1 NSCVFGFQGDAV
13 ARDHSGVILWDF
25 WGYFRWLE
33 ARRAALRPWGSFL
46 DQRRFGAPRDL
57 GELWRRLG
65 HNGERFQSNYVVLF
79 LGLVAYCLITSPLL
93 LLALGVFVGAA
104 VAVRVRAREAPLVL
118 LGRELSP
125 AHQLGVAAGVS
136 LPLFWL
142 AGAGSA
148 VFWVLGETPK
158 TPQKN
163 PKKTPKIPQ
172 KNPKKSPKN
181 PKNPDPKKIKIL
193 TPKKTP
199 KNPKNPDPKTTL
211 GTPKKIPQNQKKPK
225 KPPQKS

>member
-1 NSCVFGFQGDAV
+1 MAEAAPPPQEL
-13 ARDHSGVILWDF
+13 RDSDPRGGLGRVTQ
-25 WGYFRWLE
+25 WLE

-148 VFWVLGETPK
+148 VFWVLGAALVFLGSHAAFR
-158 TPQKN
+158 QL
-163 PKKTPKIPQ
+163 
-172 KNPKKSPKN
+172 
-181 PKNPDPKKIKIL
+181 DPPEL
-193 TPKKTP
+193 EMEPV
-199 KNPKNPDPKTTL
+199 
-211 GTPKKIPQNQKKPK
+211 
-225 KPPQKS
+225 